1 MTAGPTP
8 EAGPG
13 ITGIVLAGGGSR
25 RFGSDKLRAEIDGR
39 SLLDHAVA
47 AVGVVVGEIL
57 VVVGPG
63 DERPL
68 PVSPRPV
75 RRVTDREAG
84 GGPLIGLLAGL
95 EAAAEPLCV
104 VVGGDMPT
112 LQPDVLALMIRTLTA
127 ADRAIAAVV
136 LTARGRSEPLPA
148 VVRTGAASDVVGR
161 LVADGERS
169 LQSLF
174 TRLPTRPLDEG
185 EWRPLDPSGATI
197 RDVDRPSDLADR

>member
-1 MTAGPTP
+1 MTSRPTA
-8 EAGPG
+8 ESGPG
-13 ITGIVLAGGGSR
+13 VTGIVLAGGRSR

-39 SLLDHAVA
+39 TLLDHAVA
-47 AVGVVVGEIL
+47 AVGAVAGEIL

-63 DERPL
+63 DDRTLPRSSRPI
-68 PVSPRPV
+68 

-95 EAAAEPLCV
+95 EAAAEPLVV

-112 LQPDVLALMIRTLTA
+112 LLPDVLTLMIRTLTA

-169 LQSLF
+169 LQGLF
-174 TRLPTRPLDEG
+174 TRLPTRALDEG

-197 RDVDRPSDLADR
+197 RDVDRPSDLEGS

>member
-1 MTAGPTP
+1 MTARSVA
-8 EAGPG
+8 EAGSG
-13 ITGIVLAGGGSR
+13 VSAVVLAGGRSR
-25 RFGSDKLRAEIDGR
+25 RFGSDKLQAEIDGR
-39 SLLDHAVA
+39 TLLDLAVTAVGAVA
-47 AVGVVVGEIL
+47 AEIL

-68 PVSPRPV
+68 PASSRPL

-95 EAAAEPLCV
+95 EAAAEPLVV
-104 VVGGDMPT
+104 VVGGDMPA
-112 LQPDVLALMIRTLTA
+112 LQPDVLALMVRTLTA
-127 ADRAIAAVV
+127 ADRATAAVV

-174 TRLPTRPLDEG
+174 TRLSTRALDER
-185 EWRPLDPSGATI
+185 EWRSFDPSGATI
-197 RDVDRPSDLADR
+197 RDVDRPADLEGG